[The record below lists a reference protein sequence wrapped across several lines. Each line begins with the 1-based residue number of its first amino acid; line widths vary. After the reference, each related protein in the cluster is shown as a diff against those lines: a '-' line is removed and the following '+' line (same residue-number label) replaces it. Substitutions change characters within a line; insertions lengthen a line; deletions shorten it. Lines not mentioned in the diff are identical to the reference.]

1 MLIQI
6 KDIEGIDL
14 GLVYCRDSDFKK
26 NHDIITKAINH
37 IAELYG
43 DDYDYEFELMSEMS
57 DKFYEFLELHGF
69 EKVSIED
76 SFEIPFL

>member
-6 KDIEGIDL
+6 RDIEGIDL

-26 NHDIITKAINH
+26 NHEIITQAINH
-37 IAELYG
+37 IHETYG
-43 DDYDYEFELMSEMS
+43 EDYDYELIDEMS
-57 DKFYEFLELHGF
+57 DKFYEFLEAKGF
-69 EKVSIED
+69 ERISIED

>member
-6 KDIEGIDL
+6 NDIEGIVL

-26 NHDIITKAINH
+26 NHEIITQAINH
-37 IAELYG
+37 IYETYG
-43 DDYDYEFELMSEMS
+43 EDYDYELIGGEMT
-57 DKFYEFLELHGF
+57 DKFYEFLEAKGF
-69 EKVSIED
+69 ERVSIED